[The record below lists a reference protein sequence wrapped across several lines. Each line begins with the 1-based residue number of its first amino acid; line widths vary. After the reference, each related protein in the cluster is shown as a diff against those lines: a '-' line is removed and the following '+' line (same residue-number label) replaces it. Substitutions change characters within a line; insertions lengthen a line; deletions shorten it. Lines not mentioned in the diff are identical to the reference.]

1 MLILAVNGAD
11 TDVVHWGKF
20 RSVTAKV
27 FLPVRCVG
35 EVIIIIIITVTFK
48 VA

>member
-1 MLILAVNGAD
+1 LS

-20 RSVTAKV
+20 KSVTAKF

-35 EVIIIIIITVTFK
+35 EVIIIIIIIITVTFK